1 MNYFIQKALTD
12 WAYKV
17 HDGCPDPQNRTHMQ
31 VLEAVLRQHGCSEDF
46 ISGYIPRVQDPTH
59 SSSKT
64 FQEFCVEVGKTLS
77 EEALL
82 TEASVWDNKYT
93 AGTEF
98 ISIKNTNDLFKSAGV
113 TPPTGPFYKA
123 APTEDAIEVKV
134 TGTGILFYIKS
145 GSDVYKITGSKGKL
159 GGMFGKVSKGKSGS
173 NVKWNEK
180 TLESA
185 ACTGLYF
192 DAIKHYNK
200 VFSPNVTLADQQAAI
215 SAFEG
220 ALTGES
226 AGASGLKGKLTTIP
240 DLLAA
245 LELAIGVQKFAEA
258 HGCKGWNFIH
268 NSIGNFYAAGEQ
280 NDNLDTKGFKDN
292 TADTIITK
300 SNPSTLIANIATD
313 KVTFNSSGKCTTES
327 GDEFYQIS
335 NKKSDGGAQLG
346 RIVKSFRDMYGTKT
360 PGDTWRLQL
369 TSEIIEHGD
378 SLFILN
384 EGLADYF
391 KQGLKFL
398 KDKFTS
404 LLGVAKNKVA
414 TFGSSIVSKLS
425 IKITKPSST
434 LDKFMKGRYAKG
446 VKQLGEAKKKSKK
459 YTYWEYAEM
468 VSQLAI
474 NGNMSELKAL
484 HGKTTD
490 EWKTLKKLLDIPMD
504 GIDGTKGSNGPKL
517 ITPPSVKDG
526 AHYAL
531 KLMTNFMGYEHLT
544 AMLKN
549 KAGAVKQVST
559 VLEEFVE
566 LEKEMYFGRT
576 ELPLFKVYGTDPGGK
591 AYQFLKSGKE
601 FREDRLNAMEMSDAV
616 KDGKYIPG
624 VVVDSSVQT
633 AGHASV
639 KVWILHSLTES
650 GVTYTQVD
658 MRSSDPDTL
667 SFSVSGGSIIRGELV
682 LRKL

>member
-1 MNYFIQKALTD
+1 MRYFIQQALQD

-17 HDGCPDPQNRTHMQ
+17 NDGCPDPQNRTHMQ
-31 VLEAVLRQHGCSEDF
+31 VLEAVLRQHGCPEDF
-46 ISGYIPRVQDPTH
+46 ISEYIPRVQDPSR
-59 SSSKT
+59 SSCKT

-93 AGTEF
+93 AGTEY
-98 ISIKNTNDLFKSAGV
+98 IAIKSTDALFTKGGV
-113 TPPTGPFYKA
+113 TPPKGPFFKA
-123 APTEDAIEVKV
+123 AADDSAIEVNIGSGV
-134 TGTGILFYIKS
+134 TFYIKAD
-145 GSDVYKITGSKGKL
+145 GNVYKITGSKSMLK
-159 GGMFGKVSKGKSGS
+159 GMFGKVGKGKSGS
-173 NVKWNEK
+173 NVKWDEK

-192 DAIKHYNK
+192 NAVQHYGKINT
-200 VFSPNVTLADQQAAI
+200 PDVTLADQQAAI

-220 ALTGES
+220 ALGTES
-226 AGASGLKGKLTTIP
+226 AGASGLKGKLIALP
-240 DLLAA
+240 DLLLA
-245 LELAIGVQKFAEA
+245 LQLAIGVQKFAEA

-268 NSIGNFYAAGEQ
+268 KSIDKFYTAGYS
-280 NDNLDTKGFKDN
+280 NGNLDTKGFKDN

-300 SNPSTLIANIATD
+300 SSPATLISNIAKD
-313 KVTFNSSGKCTTES
+313 KITFDSNGKCTTES

-360 PGDTWRLQL
+360 PADTWKLQL
-369 TSEIIEHGD
+369 TTEIITHGD

-404 LLGVAKNKVA
+404 LLDVAKSKVA
-414 TFGSSIVSKLS
+414 SFGSSIVSKLS
-425 IKITKPSST
+425 VKITKPSST

-446 VKQLGEAKKKSKK
+446 VKQLGEAKKKPNK

-468 VSQLAI
+468 ASQLAI
-474 NGNMSELKAL
+474 NGNMSELKSL
-484 HGKTTD
+484 HSKVTD
-490 EWKTLKKLLDIPMD
+490 EWKVLKKLLDIPMD
-504 GIDGTKGSNGPKL
+504 GVDGTRGSSGPNL
-517 ITPPSVKDG
+517 VTPSSVKDG
-526 AHYAL
+526 SHYAL

-544 AMLKN
+544 AMLKSE
-549 KAGAVKQVST
+549 AGNVKNVST

-576 ELPLFKVYGTDPGGK
+576 ELPLFKVYGTDPSGK
-591 AYQFLKSGKE
+591 AYEFLKSGKE
-601 FREDRLNAMEMSDAV
+601 FREDRLNAMDMGDAV

-624 VVVDSSVQT
+624 VVVESSVQT

-639 KVWILHSLTES
+639 KIWILHSLTES

-658 MRSSDPDTL
+658 MRSSNPDTL
-667 SFSVSGGSIIRGELV
+667 SFSVSGGSIIRGDLV
-682 LRKL
+682 LKRL

>member
-1 MNYFIQKALTD
+1 MNYFIHKALTD

-17 HDGCPDPQNRTHMQ
+17 NDGCPDPQNRTHMQ
-31 VLEAVLRQHGCSEDF
+31 VLEAVLRQHGYPEDF
-46 ISGYIPRVQDPTH
+46 ISEYIPRVQDPTR
-59 SSSKT
+59 SSCKT

-77 EEALL
+77 EDKLL
-82 TEASVWDNKYT
+82 TEASAWDSKYT
-93 AGTEF
+93 VGTEF
-98 ISIKNTNDLFKSAGV
+98 ISILNTDDLFKSGGV
-113 TPPTGPFYKA
+113 TPPKGPFYKA
-123 APTEDAIEVKV
+123 APTEDAIQVKV
-134 TGTGILFYIKS
+134 SGTGILFYIKS
-145 GSDVYKITGSKGKL
+145 GNDVYKIEGGKQL
-159 GGMFGKVSKGKSGS
+159 KGMFGKVKKGKSGS
-173 NVKWNEK
+173 NVSWGEA

-192 DAIKHYNK
+192 DAISHYKK

-226 AGASGLKGKLTTIP
+226 AGASGLKGKLTAIP
-240 DLLAA
+240 DLLSA

-268 NSIGNFYAAGEQ
+268 KSIKEFYDAGEE
-280 NDNLDTKGFKDN
+280 NDNLDKKGFKDN

-313 KVTFNSSGKCTTES
+313 KVTFDSSGKCTTES

-369 TSEIIEHGD
+369 TTEILEHGD

-404 LLGVAKNKVA
+404 LLAVAKSKVA

-474 NGNMSELKAL
+474 DGNMSELKAL
-484 HGKTTD
+484 HGKTAD

-549 KAGAVKQVST
+549 KAGAVKEVSR

-601 FREDRLNAMEMSDAV
+601 FREDRLNAMDMGDAV

-624 VVVDSSVQT
+624 VVVESSVQT

-639 KVWILHSLTES
+639 KVWILQSLTES

-667 SFSVSGGSIIRGELV
+667 SFSVSGGSIIRGDLV
-682 LRKL
+682 LKRL